1 MHALFDRAHGAAT
14 AQSTAAAALDRRHFI
29 KLGGALASGAPFVL
43 ALGVAPD
50 EAAAQ
55 AAAPSNELKPGQV
68 PGPFVAIAADGS
80 VTVQVNRL
88 DFGQGVNTA
97 LPMLVAEE
105 MDADWA
111 KVSGALAPAGMA
123 YADPV
128 FGMQMTGGSSSVAN
142 SWVQYREIGARTRAM
157 LVAAAA
163 KRWGVAADRITV
175 SNGIVTGPAAGQ
187 RAHFGELAAAAMSEP
202 VPNTVTLKKPADFK
216 LLGKPQTRKNA
227 RQIARGRQHYGID
240 FGVDPASKA
249 LLPGLKT
256 VLVAKPPV
264 FGGKVAGFD
273 SAAAK
278 KVRGVQ
284 AAFEVEL
291 DRGGRGVAVVAD
303 GYWAARQGRDA
314 LAAKWNLEGLTRTDS
329 AAQLA
334 NYVQLAQQPG
344 RNAPVKDGTPFDA
357 AKLAAAPRKL
367 SAEYRFPYLAHAPME
382 PLNCVIDLQGEG
394 ANSQC
399 RVWSGT
405 QFQTVDQG
413 AVART
418 LGLQPGQVRLETMM
432 AGGGFGRRAVPS
444 SDYLVEAAQVMKAWR
459 ASGGKGPLK
468 IMWTREDDIKGG
480 YYRPSHVHRAEI
492 GLAANGTVEAWQ
504 HRIVGQSILI
514 GTPFEAFLVKDGID
528 GVTVEGVADSPYK
541 MPLKLEVHHTQAN
554 VPVLWWRS
562 VGHTHTAYVMETL
575 ADEIAQ
581 AAGVDPVAWRREQY
595 GTRHPR
601 HRAALDLAVAESGYG
616 RKMLPAGTAFGVAV
630 HESFGSVVA
639 MVVEAS
645 VAGNETRLLKVTAG
659 VHCNF
664 AVNPRAVE
672 AQVQGAVV
680 MGMSM
685 CLPGGAITLKDGVVE
700 QSNFFDFQAPRLP
713 VMPPVVVHIVQSN
726 DPPTGM
732 GEPGLPP
739 LAPAW
744 ANAIAKLSGKRLREL
759 PFKLA

>member
-1 MHALFDRAHGAAT
+1 MHALFDRAARAAHESQPPAGEPTRRRFIKISGAMAGAAPF
-14 AQSTAAAALDRRHFI
+14 AF
-29 KLGGALASGAPFVL
+29 ALAI
-43 ALGVAPD
+43 APD
-50 EAAAQ
+50 GAEAQ
-55 AAAPSNELKPGQV
+55 AAAGTELKPSQM
-68 PGPFVAIAADGS
+68 PGPFVAIAGDGS

-88 DFGQGVNTA
+88 DFGQGVNTV

-105 MDADWA
+105 MDADWS

-142 SWVQYREIGARTRAM
+142 SWVQYREIGARARAM
-157 LVAAAA
+157 LVGAAA
-163 KRWGVAADRITV
+163 KRWNVAPTGITV
-175 SNGIVTGPAAGQ
+175 AKGIVSGPAAGQ
-187 RAHFGELAAAAMSEP
+187 RLHFGELAAAAMAEP
-202 VPNTVTLKKPADFK
+202 VPNQVTLKKPADYT

-227 RQIARGRQHYGID
+227 RQIARGRQGYGID
-240 FGVDPASKA
+240 LGVDPASKA

-256 VLVAKPPV
+256 VLVARPPV
-264 FGGKVAGFD
+264 WGGKVASFD
-273 SAAAK
+273 AAAAM

-284 AAFEVEL
+284 AAFEVDL

-314 LAAKWNLEGLTRTDS
+314 LAPKWNLEGLTRTDS
-329 AAQLA
+329 ATQLA

-344 RNAPVKDGTPFDA
+344 RNAPVKGGTPFDA
-357 AKLAAAPRKL
+357 AKLAGAPRKL

-382 PLNCVIDLQGEG
+382 PLNCVIDVQGEG
-394 ANSQC
+394 AATLC

-405 QFQTVDQG
+405 QFQTVDHA

-418 LGLQPGQVRLETMM
+418 LGLAPEQVRLDTMM

-444 SDYLVEAAQVMKAWR
+444 SDYLVEAAQVARAWR

-468 IMWTREDDIKGG
+468 VMWSREDDIKGG

-492 GLAANGTVEAWQ
+492 GLATNGVIEAWQ
-504 HRIVGQSILI
+504 HRIVGQSILM
-514 GTPFEAFLVKDGID
+514 GTPFEAFMVKDGID
-528 GVTVEGVADSPYK
+528 NVTVEGVADSPYRL
-541 MPLKLEVHHTQAN
+541 PLKLEVHHTQAN

-575 ADEIAQ
+575 VDEIAQ
-581 AAGVDPVAWRREQY
+581 AAGIDPVEWRRAQL
-595 GTRHPR
+595 GNRHPR

-616 RKMLPAGTAFGVAV
+616 RKALPAGTAFGVAV

-639 MVVEAS
+639 MVVEAT
-645 VAGNETRLLKVTAG
+645 VAGTETRLVKVTAG

-700 QSNFFDFQAPRLP
+700 QSNFFDFQVPRMSG
-713 VMPPVVVHIVQSN
+713 VPPVAVHVVSSS
-726 DPPTGM
+726 DSPTGM

-744 ANAIAKLSGKRLREL
+744 ANAIAKLTGRRLREL

>member
-1 MHALFDRAHGAAT
+1 
-14 AQSTAAAALDRRHFI
+14 
-29 KLGGALASGAPFVL
+29 
-43 ALGVAPD
+43 
-50 EAAAQ
+50 
-55 AAAPSNELKPGQV
+55 
-68 PGPFVAIAADGS
+68 
-80 VTVQVNRL
+80 
-88 DFGQGVNTA
+88 
-97 LPMLVAEE
+97 
-105 MDADWA
+105 
-111 KVSGALAPAGMA
+111 
-123 YADPV
+123 
-128 FGMQMTGGSSSVAN
+128 MQMTGGSSSVAN
-142 SWVQYREIGARTRAM
+142 SWVQYREIGARARAM

-163 KRWGVAADRITV
+163 KRWGVAPASITV
-175 SNGIVTGPAAGQ
+175 ANGIVSGPGAGQ
-187 RAHFGELAAAAMSEP
+187 RAHFGELAAAAMAEP
-202 VPNTVTLKKPADFK
+202 VPNKVTLKAAVDYK

-240 FGVDPASKA
+240 LGVDPATKA

-256 VLVAKPPV
+256 VLVARPPV

-273 SAAAK
+273 AMAAR
-278 KVRGVQ
+278 KVQGVQ
-284 AAFEVEL
+284 AAFEVDL

-314 LAAKWNLEGLTRTDS
+314 LAPKWNLDGLTRTDS

-334 NYVQLAQQPG
+334 NYVQLAQQPS
-344 RNAPVKDGTPFDA
+344 RNAPVKDGAPFDA
-357 AKLAAAPRKL
+357 AKLAGAPRKI

-382 PLNCVIDLQGEG
+382 PLNCVIDFQGEG
-394 ANSQC
+394 AAALC

-405 QFQTVDQG
+405 QFQTVDHA
-413 AVART
+413 AVAST
-418 LGLQPGQVRLETMM
+418 LGLAPAQVRLDTMM

-444 SDYLVEAAQVMKAWR
+444 SDYLVEAAQVAKAWR

-468 IMWTREDDIKGG
+468 LMWSREDDIKGG
-480 YYRPSHVHRAEI
+480 YYRPSHVHQAEI
-492 GLAANGTVEAWQ
+492 GLAANGA
-504 HRIVGQSILI
+504 VGQSILM
-514 GTPFEAFLVKDGID
+514 GTPFEAFMVKDGID
-528 GVTVEGVADSPYK
+528 VVTVEGVADSPYK
-541 MPLKLEVHHTQAN
+541 LPLKLEVHHTQAN

-562 VGHTHTAYVMETL
+562 VGHTHTGFVMETL

-581 AAGVDPVAWRREQY
+581 AAGVDPVEWRRTQL

-616 RKMLPAGTAFGVAV
+616 KKALPAGTAFGVAV

-639 MVVEAS
+639 MVVEATM
-645 VAGNETRLLKVTAG
+645 VGNEPRLLKVTAG

-664 AVNPRAVE
+664 AVNPRAIE

-700 QSNFFDFQAPRLP
+700 QSNFFDFQVPRLP
-713 VMPPVVVHIVQSN
+713 QMPTVAVHIVQSS
-726 DPPTGM
+726 DAPTGM

-744 ANAIAKLSGKRLREL
+744 ANAIARLSGRRLREL
-759 PFKLA
+759 PFKFA

>member
-1 MHALFDRAHGAAT
+1 MHALFERAARAAQPS
-14 AQSTAAAALDRRHFI
+14 ASPDVASPPDRRRFI
-29 KLGGALASGAPFVL
+29 KLSGAVAAGAPFAL
-43 ALGVAPD
+43 AFVPT
-50 EAAAQ
+50 ESAAQ
-55 AAAPSNELKPGQV
+55 AAAAPSTELKPSQL

-105 MDADWA
+105 MDADWS

-142 SWVQYREIGARTRAM
+142 SWVQYREIGARARAM

-175 SNGIVTGPAAGQ
+175 ANGIVSGPAAGQ
-187 RAHFGELAAAAMSEP
+187 RAHFGELAATAMAEP
-202 VPNTVTLKKPADFK
+202 VPNAVTLKREADFK

-264 FGGKVAGFD
+264 WGGKVAGFD
-273 SAAAK
+273 AAAAK
-278 KVRGVQ
+278 KVRGVR

-303 GYWAARQGRDA
+303 GYWAARQGRNA
-314 LAAKWNLEGLTRTDS
+314 LAAKWILDGLTRTDS

-334 NYVQLAQQPG
+334 NYAQLAQQPG
-344 RNAPVKDGTPFDA
+344 RNAPVKDGAPFDA

-367 SAEYRFPYLAHAPME
+367 SAEYRFPYLAHAPLE
-382 PLNCVIDLQGEG
+382 PLNCVIDVQGEG
-394 ANSQC
+394 VGAQC

-405 QFQTVDQG
+405 QFQTVDQA

-459 ASGGKGPLK
+459 ASGGSGPLK
-468 IMWTREDDIKGG
+468 VMWSREDDIKGG

-492 GLAANGTVEAWQ
+492 GLAANGAIEAWQ
-504 HRIVGQSILI
+504 HRIVGQSILM

-541 MPLKLEVHHTQAN
+541 LPLRLEVHHTQAN

-575 ADEIAQ
+575 VDEIAQ
-581 AAGVDPVAWRREQY
+581 AAGVDPVEWRRAQL

-616 RKMLPAGTAFGVAV
+616 RKTLPAGTAFGVAV

-639 MVVEAS
+639 MVVEATL
-645 VAGNETRLLKVTAG
+645 AGNETKLVKVTAG

-672 AQVQGAVV
+672 AHLGRAH
-680 MGMSM
+680 S
-685 CLPGGAITLKDGVVE
+685 
-700 QSNFFDFQAPRLP
+700 PR
-713 VMPPVVVHIVQSN
+713 
-726 DPPTGM
+726 
-732 GEPGLPP
+732 
-739 LAPAW
+739 
-744 ANAIAKLSGKRLREL
+744 R
-759 PFKLA
+759 